1 MEGTIKIKLVRS
13 PICTP
18 EKQKLVVKGLGL
30 RKLNQIVVRPDTPVF
45 RGMVK
50 KVPHLLQVVEY
61 GSGAGASACQ
71 PSMHFGLAGESACP
85 TS

>member
-1 MEGTIKIKLVRS
+1 MAEATIKIKLVRS

-18 EKQKLVVKGLGL
+18 MKHKNVVKGLGL

-50 KVPHLLQVVEY
+50 KVPHLLQVVE
-61 GSGAGASACQ
+61 
-71 PSMHFGLAGESACP
+71 
-85 TS
+85 